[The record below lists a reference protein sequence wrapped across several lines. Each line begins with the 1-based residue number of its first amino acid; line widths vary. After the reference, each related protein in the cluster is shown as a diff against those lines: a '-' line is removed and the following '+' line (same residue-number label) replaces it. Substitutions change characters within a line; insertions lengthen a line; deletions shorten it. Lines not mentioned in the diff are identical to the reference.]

1 MPNDKPEEPDAQK
14 LFESLFGDPTDPAT
28 LRRRLDGYRRDLGD
42 SEERARKLKR
52 RVLSLESD
60 ARSLQLAARELAVAG
75 LYGAIILVAALAWAA
90 YRFDANW
97 LQWMLL
103 ATFGI
108 GAVSWF
114 RGLCRHIDAVG
125 RRA

>member
-1 MPNDKPEEPDAQK
+1 MPNEEPEEPDAQK

-60 ARSLQLAARELAVAG
+60 ARSLQLATRELAVAG
-75 LYGAIILVAALAWAA
+75 LYGAIILVGSLAWAA
-90 YRFDANW
+90 YHYGAGW
-97 LQWMLL
+97 LSWVML
-103 ATFGI
+103 AMFGI
-108 GAVSWF
+108 GAFSWF

-125 RRA
+125 RRT